1 MLSAVNINK
10 EKALEGT
17 WRQMKVG
24 SSPGS
29 HSEFEGADLSYL
41 IQDTWAGT
49 QSRGGAWVPLP
60 TPTKR
65 M

>member
-29 HSEFEGADLSYL
+29 HSEFEGADLSYFNTGYL
-41 IQDTWAGT
+41 GWN
-49 QSRGGAWVPLP
+49 SE
-60 TPTKR
+60 
-65 M
+65 